1 MIDLR
6 KAYLETRE
14 KAVQLMKQGK
24 LSAYIAQLSML
35 EDLRLQMMNYA
46 RTAR

>member
-6 KAYLETRE
+6 KSYLETRE

-24 LSAYIAQLSML
+24 LSAYIAQLAVL
-35 EDLRLQMMNYA
+35 QELRLQIMNYA
-46 RTAR
+46 HSTR